1 MNPDVLKQQLYAW
14 MRQQRDS
21 LFNGFMILQVMDAI
35 NSVKEMIKSMTN
47 VNLATLGDGI
57 NSLDDLVNLLDELG
71 LGDDSTA
78 IDLSMIPK
86 LNINEIY
93 ASLNS
98 LTDTQKLVND
108 VATLGGIAAT
118 SVDINA
124 TTTNVQLY
132 DVDTDAEN
140 KVITVTFYEKPSKSS
155 VSRRF
160 YKLLNTTKSPDGKK
174 MLFSAGEAK
183 AIQESVNKAYD
194 AGQKEITVPGRYY
207 TVKAVFEIKEKQKQD
222 NNSVSQQTKK
232 QIKETKE
239 PRTRVELAII
249 DE

>member
-1 MNPDVLKQQLYAW
+1 

-21 LFNGFMILQVMDAI
+21 LFNGFIILQVMDAV

-47 VNLATLGDGI
+47 VNIETLGDGI

-98 LTDTQKLVND
+98 LTDTQKLMGN
-108 VATLGGIAAT
+108 VASLGVMAAT

-124 TTTNVQLY
+124 TTTKVELY
-132 DVDTDAEN
+132 DVNTDAEN
-140 KVITVTFYEKPSKSS
+140 KTITVTFYENPTKSS
-155 VSRRF
+155 VSRKF
-160 YKLLNTTKSPDGKK
+160 YKLLNKTKGPDGKK
-174 MLFSAGEAK
+174 TLFSAGEAK
-183 AIQESVNKAYD
+183 AIQDSVNKAFG
-194 AGQKEITVPGRYY
+194 AGQKEITIPG
-207 TVKAVFEIKEKQKQD
+207 
-222 NNSVSQQTKK
+222 
-232 QIKETKE
+232 
-239 PRTRVELAII
+239 L
-249 DE
+249 